1 MTDILCPVLE
11 LSVIIPGIL
20 LAYLPVKSYLKQ
32 TPFKLTAWL
41 LPLLLGICIFGG
53 AVCCAFHFPTR
64 WVLFPLLPVIML
76 IYHKTLKISV
86 WKSVSIFLAVFA
98 VFACINSLS
107 RAVNALITAD
117 LHITENELWFH
128 TSAGIFYNVICLL
141 FVLAAWYPAH
151 HRVQTMI
158 ADENFA
164 QTWYVFWILPVIFI
178 GVNLFMI
185 PKYRSTLYTGWVL
198 QCYIVLSLVLLI
210 ILLLFYA
217 MFLMLAVSL
226 NRNARLQ
233 HENHLLSLQQER
245 YKNLCMAIEE
255 ARQARHDIRHHFVQL
270 SALAEQGDMEK
281 IKKYLLAATGKI
293 SDYNLHFCENQAVDS
308 VFGYYSAL
316 AKRENI
322 PFHALVSLPADL
334 SIDEINLC
342 LVFSNLLE
350 NAIVHSG
357 SILPIDFIVEDHPE
371 HVSFIVRDYGK
382 GLSEEKLQNLFE
394 TGTYNNSRS
403 SDSRKGMGIGLSIC
417 KTIITAHHGTL
428 SGRNHADG
436 AEFCFTLPK
445 AEALASEK

>member
-1 MTDILCPVLE
+1 MADMLRPVLE

-20 LAYLPVKSYLKQ
+20 LTYLPVKGYLRQ
-32 TPFKLTAWL
+32 TPLKLTAWL

-117 LHITENELWFH
+117 LHTENELWFH
-128 TSAGIFYNVICLL
+128 TGAGIFYNVICLL
-141 FVLAAWYPAH
+141 FVLAAWYPAR

-178 GVNLFMI
+178 GVNLFII
-185 PKYRSTLYTGWVL
+185 PKYRSTLYTGRVL

-210 ILLLFYA
+210 VLLLFYA
-217 MFLMLAVSL
+217 MFLMMAVSL

-233 HENHLLSLQQER
+233 QENHLLSLQQER

-281 IKKYLLAATGKI
+281 IKKYLLTATGKI

-308 VFGYYSAL
+308 VFGYYSTL

-322 PFHALVSLPADL
+322 PFHALVSLPTDL
-334 SIDEINLC
+334 SIDEIDLC

-350 NAIVHSG
+350 NAIQASVKTEPARRKINVEVYPHHNHLLLIHVENTFDGKIQQKNNIFQSSKHSG
-357 SILPIDFIVEDHPE
+357 
-371 HVSFIVRDYGK
+371 
-382 GLSEEKLQNLFE
+382 N
-394 TGTYNNSRS
+394 
-403 SDSRKGMGIGLSIC
+403 GIGIESVRH
-417 KTIITAHHGTL
+417 ITDKNGGACDFTYE
-428 SGRNHADG
+428 DG
-436 AEFCFTLPK
+436 IFSAKIMLRI
-445 AEALASEK
+445 

>member
-1 MTDILCPVLE
+1 MTDILRPVLE

-20 LAYLPVKSYLKQ
+20 LSYLPVKSYLRQ
-32 TPFKLTAWL
+32 TPLKLTAWL

-53 AVCCAFHFPTR
+53 AVCCALHFPTR
-64 WVLFPLLPVIML
+64 WILFPLLPVIML

-98 VFACINSLS
+98 VFACVNSLS

-117 LHITENELWFH
+117 LHITENELWFR
-128 TSAGIFYNVICLL
+128 TGAGIFYNVICLL
-141 FVLAAWYPAH
+141 FVLAAWYPARH
-151 HRVQTMI
+151 CVQTMI

-185 PKYRSTLYTGWVL
+185 PKHRGTLYIGRVL
-198 QCYIVLSLVLLI
+198 QYYIVLSLVLFI
-210 ILLLFYA
+210 TLLLFYV
-217 MFLMLAVSL
+217 MFLIIAVSL

-233 HENHLLSLQQER
+233 QENHFLSLQQER
-245 YKNLCMAIEE
+245 YENLCMAIEE

-270 SALAEQGDMEK
+270 SSLAEQGDMEK
-281 IKKYLLAATGKI
+281 IKKYLSATTEKI

-308 VFGYYSAL
+308 VFGYYSTL

-322 PFHALVSLPADL
+322 PFHALVSLPTDL

-350 NAIVHSG
+350 NAIQASVKTEPARRKINVEVYPHHNHLLLIHVENTFDGKIQQENNVFQSSKRSG
-357 SILPIDFIVEDHPE
+357 
-371 HVSFIVRDYGK
+371 
-382 GLSEEKLQNLFE
+382 N
-394 TGTYNNSRS
+394 
-403 SDSRKGMGIGLSIC
+403 GIGIESVRH
-417 KTIITAHHGTL
+417 ITDKNGGVCDFTYE
-428 SGRNHADG
+428 DG
-436 AEFCFTLPK
+436 IFSAKIMLRI
-445 AEALASEK
+445 

>member
-1 MTDILCPVLE
+1 MADILRPVLE

-128 TSAGIFYNVICLL
+128 TGAGIFYNVICLL

-164 QTWYVFWILPVIFI
+164 QTWYVFWILPAIFI

-185 PKYRSTLYTGWVL
+185 PKYRSTLYTGRVL

-245 YKNLCMAIEE
+245 YKNLYMAIEE

-334 SIDEINLC
+334 SIDEIDLC

-350 NAIVHSG
+350 NAIQASVKTEPARRKINVEVYPHHNHLLLIHVENTFDGKIQQKNNIFQSSKHSG
-357 SILPIDFIVEDHPE
+357 
-371 HVSFIVRDYGK
+371 
-382 GLSEEKLQNLFE
+382 N
-394 TGTYNNSRS
+394 
-403 SDSRKGMGIGLSIC
+403 GIGIESVRH
-417 KTIITAHHGTL
+417 ITDKNGGACDFTYE
-428 SGRNHADG
+428 DG
-436 AEFCFTLPK
+436 IFSAKIMLRI
-445 AEALASEK
+445 

>member
-1 MTDILCPVLE
+1 MTDILRPVLE

-20 LAYLPVKSYLKQ
+20 LSYLPVKSYLRQ
-32 TPFKLTAWL
+32 TPLKLTAWL

-53 AVCCAFHFPTR
+53 AVCCTFHFPTR
-64 WVLFPLLPVIML
+64 WILFPLLPVIML

-98 VFACINSLS
+98 VFACVNSLS

-117 LHITENELWFH
+117 LHITENELWFR
-128 TSAGIFYNVICLL
+128 TGAGIFYNVICLL
-141 FVLAAWYPAH
+141 FVLAAWYPARH
-151 HRVQTMI
+151 CVQTMI

-185 PKYRSTLYTGWVL
+185 PKYRNTLYTGRVL
-198 QCYIVLSLVLLI
+198 QCYIVLILVLLI
-210 ILLLFYA
+210 ILLLFYV
-217 MFLMLAVSL
+217 MFLMMAVSL

-233 HENHLLSLQQER
+233 QENHFLSLQQER
-245 YKNLCMAIEE
+245 YENLCMAIEE

-270 SALAEQGDMEK
+270 SSLAEQGDMEK
-281 IKKYLLAATGKI
+281 IKKYLSATTEKI

-308 VFGYYSAL
+308 VFGYYSTL

-322 PFHALVSLPADL
+322 PFHALVSLPTDL

-350 NAIVHSG
+350 NAIQASVKTEPARRKINVEVYPHHNHLLLIHVENTFDGKIQQENNVFQSSKRSG
-357 SILPIDFIVEDHPE
+357 
-371 HVSFIVRDYGK
+371 
-382 GLSEEKLQNLFE
+382 N
-394 TGTYNNSRS
+394 
-403 SDSRKGMGIGLSIC
+403 GIGIESVRH
-417 KTIITAHHGTL
+417 ITDKNGGVCDFTYE
-428 SGRNHADG
+428 DG
-436 AEFCFTLPK
+436 IFSAKIMLRI
-445 AEALASEK
+445 

>member
-1 MTDILCPVLE
+1 MTDILRPVLE

-20 LAYLPVKSYLKQ
+20 LSYLPVKSYLRQ
-32 TPFKLTAWL
+32 TPLKLTAWL

-64 WVLFPLLPVIML
+64 WILFPLLPVIML

-98 VFACINSLS
+98 VFACVNSLS

-117 LHITENELWFH
+117 LHITENELWFR
-128 TSAGIFYNVICLL
+128 TGAGIFYNLICLL
-141 FVLAAWYPAH
+141 FVLAAWYPARH
-151 HRVQTMI
+151 CVQTMI

-185 PKYRSTLYTGWVL
+185 PKHRSTLYTGRVL

-210 ILLLFYA
+210 LLLLFYV
-217 MFLMLAVSL
+217 MFLMMGVNL

-233 HENHLLSLQQER
+233 QENHFLSLQQER
-245 YKNLCMAIEE
+245 YENLCMAIEE
-255 ARQARHDIRHHFVQL
+255 ARQARHDIRHHFVLL
-270 SALAEQGDMEK
+270 STLAEQGDMEK
-281 IKKYLLAATGKI
+281 IKKYLSAATDKI

-308 VFGYYSAL
+308 VFGHYSTI
-316 AKRENI
+316 AKKENI

-350 NAIVHSG
+350 NAIQASVKTAPAER
-357 SILPIDFIVEDHPE
+357 LMWKFIP
-371 HVSFIVRDYGK
+371 
-382 GLSEEKLQNLFE
+382 
-394 TGTYNNSRS
+394 
-403 SDSRKGMGIGLSIC
+403 
-417 KTIITAHHGTL
+417 TIII
-428 SGRNHADG
+428 S
-436 AEFCFTLPK
+436 F
-445 AEALASEK
+445 

>member
-1 MTDILCPVLE
+1 MADMLRPVLE

-20 LAYLPVKSYLKQ
+20 LTYLPVKGYLRQ
-32 TPFKLTAWL
+32 TPLKLTAWL

-117 LHITENELWFH
+117 LHTENELWFH
-128 TSAGIFYNVICLL
+128 TGAGIFYNVICLL
-141 FVLAAWYPAH
+141 FVLAAWYPAR

-178 GVNLFMI
+178 GVNLFII
-185 PKYRSTLYTGWVL
+185 PKYRSTLYTGRVL
-198 QCYIVLSLVLLI
+198 QCYIVLSFVLLI
-210 ILLLFYA
+210 VLLLFYA
-217 MFLMLAVSL
+217 MFLMMAVSL

-233 HENHLLSLQQER
+233 QENHLLSLQQER

-308 VFGYYSAL
+308 VFGYYSTL

-322 PFHALVSLPADL
+322 PFHALVSLSADL
-334 SIDEINLC
+334 SIDEIDLC

-350 NAIVHSG
+350 NAIQASVKTEPARRKINVEVYPHHNHLLLIHVENTFDGKIQQKNNIFQSSKHSG
-357 SILPIDFIVEDHPE
+357 
-371 HVSFIVRDYGK
+371 
-382 GLSEEKLQNLFE
+382 N
-394 TGTYNNSRS
+394 
-403 SDSRKGMGIGLSIC
+403 GIGIESVRH
-417 KTIITAHHGTL
+417 ITDKNGGACDFTYE
-428 SGRNHADG
+428 DG
-436 AEFCFTLPK
+436 IFSAKIMLRI
-445 AEALASEK
+445 

>member
-1 MTDILCPVLE
+1 MADMLRPVLE

-20 LAYLPVKSYLKQ
+20 LTYLPVKGYLRQ
-32 TPFKLTAWL
+32 TPLKLTAWL

-117 LHITENELWFH
+117 LHTENELWFH
-128 TSAGIFYNVICLL
+128 TGAGIFYNVICLL
-141 FVLAAWYPAH
+141 FVLAAWYPAR

-178 GVNLFMI
+178 GVNLFII
-185 PKYRSTLYTGWVL
+185 PKYRSTLYTGRVL

-210 ILLLFYA
+210 VLLLFYA
-217 MFLMLAVSL
+217 MFLMTAVSL

-233 HENHLLSLQQER
+233 QENHLLSLQQER

-308 VFGYYSAL
+308 VFGYYSTL

-334 SIDEINLC
+334 SIDEIDLC

-350 NAIVHSG
+350 NAIQASVKTEPARRKINVEVYPHHNPLLLIHVENTFDGKIQQKNNIFQSSKHS
-357 SILPIDFIVEDHPE
+357 E
-371 HVSFIVRDYGK
+371 
-382 GLSEEKLQNLFE
+382 N
-394 TGTYNNSRS
+394 
-403 SDSRKGMGIGLSIC
+403 GIGIESVRH
-417 KTIITAHHGTL
+417 ITDKNGGACDFTYE
-428 SGRNHADG
+428 DG
-436 AEFCFTLPK
+436 IFSAKIMLRI
-445 AEALASEK
+445 

>member
-1 MTDILCPVLE
+1 MADILRPVLE

-20 LAYLPVKSYLKQ
+20 LAYLPVKSYLKL

-128 TSAGIFYNVICLL
+128 TGAGIFYNVICLL
-141 FVLAAWYPAH
+141 FVLAAWYPVH

-185 PKYRSTLYTGWVL
+185 PKYRSTLYTGRVL

-245 YKNLCMAIEE
+245 YKDLCMAIEE

-334 SIDEINLC
+334 SIDEIDLC

-350 NAIVHSG
+350 NAIQASVKTAPARRK
-357 SILPIDFIVEDHPE
+357 INVEVYPHHNHLLLI
-371 HVSFIVRDYGK
+371 HVENTFDGK
-382 GLSEEKLQNLFE
+382 IQQ
-394 TGTYNNSRS
+394 
-403 SDSRKGMGIGLSIC
+403 
-417 KTIITAHHGTL
+417 KTIFSNPPNAQETA
-428 SGRNHADG
+428 
-436 AEFCFTLPK
+436 
-445 AEALASEK
+445 